1 MKTMIQTKILQAVL
15 YALTTIFSVIFM
27 IRTKEKENKYI
38 WFGMALCWIGAFIGK
53 IGEII

>member
-38 WFGMALCWIGAFIGK
+38 WFGMALCWIGALIGK